1 MSMQR
6 RAEAVVEPT
15 AEPTAERAG
24 ATVHNVYAPGSAPL
38 SDLLALADALDA
50 ALTRRD
56 AEERAALAEARDAVG
71 DHLVA
76 LSAVGISPAERLAVS
91 RSLTSVLC
99 EATEQ
104 LRAVRSRRPNR
115 GRQTADVRRSCS

>member
-6 RAEAVVEPT
+6 RAEAVTEQG
-15 AEPTAERAG
+15 E
-24 ATVHNVYAPGSAPL
+24 ATVHAVHAPGSAPL

-50 ALTRRD
+50 ALMRRD
-56 AEERAALAEARDAVG
+56 AEERFALAEARDAVG

-76 LSAVGISPAERLAVS
+76 LSAVGMSPAERLAVS

-115 GRQTADVRRSCS
+115 GRQIADVRRSCS